1 MTIISKYKEIVDAWK
16 ISYNPT
22 EIQLSIAND
31 RLEICDGCEH
41 NTEVKLGITTFNKCD
56 ACGCPISKKIFT
68 STFNPCPKGK
78 WKDVDFKYDELIK
91 PKQNNTLI

>member
-1 MTIISKYKEIVDAWK
+1 MLNKYKEIIEAWK

-22 EIQLSIAND
+22 ETQLSIAND
-31 RLEICDGCEH
+31 RLSICDGCEH
-41 NTEVKLGITTFNKCD
+41 NTEAFLGIITFNKCD

-68 STFNPCPKGK
+68 PSFNPCPKEK
-78 WKDVDFKYDELIK
+78 WKDVDSNYDVLLK